1 MDKPAYIK
9 DQKRWLNT
17 REAAAYTGIP
27 MATLRKF
34 RWEGRPPIY
43 SKPAGRALYDVR
55 ELDAFMASG
64 LRVPSVR
71 ASRERERNV
80 AV

>member
-1 MDKPAYIK
+1 M
-9 DQKRWLNT
+9 RGLTT
-17 REAAAYTGIP
+17 REASAYLGIP
-27 MATLRKF
+27 ISTLRKY
-34 RWEGRPPIY
+34 RYENRGPIY
-43 SKPAGRALYDVR
+43 SKPEGRALYDVR
-55 ELDAFMASG
+55 DLDEFIASG